1 MTTGITFLLDT
12 NIISALM
19 KDRSGTD
26 TARVREWA
34 LRTPDCTLVTS
45 VIVQYEL
52 LFGLVRH
59 GSPRLQAAFDI
70 QMQSLLVL
78 PLDEVVGPH
87 YAKLRSHLERA
98 GTPIGANDTLIAA
111 HAMSLGATLVTADA
125 EFARVPGLRVENWLL
140 SDAQENGL

>member
-1 MTTGITFLLDT
+1 MTTGIIFLLDT

-26 TARVREWA
+26 TARVRQWG

-45 VIVQYEL
+45 VVVQYEL
-52 LFGLVRH
+52 LFGLARN

-70 QMQSLLVL
+70 QMQSLVVL

-87 YAKLRSHLERA
+87 YARLRCHLEQA
-98 GTPIGANDTLIAA
+98 GTPIGANATLITA
-111 HAMSLGATLVTADA
+111 HAMSLGATLVTADTKLT
-125 EFARVPGLRVENWLL
+125 RVPGLRVENWLL
-140 SDAQENGL
+140 SST

>member
-26 TARVREWA
+26 TARVRQWG
-34 LRTPDCTLVTS
+34 LRRPDCTLVTS
-45 VIVQYEL
+45 VVVQYEL
-52 LFGLVRH
+52 LFGLAKH
-59 GSPRLQAAFDI
+59 GSPRLQASYAI
-70 QMQSLLVL
+70 QMQNLVVL

-87 YAKLRSHLERA
+87 YAKLRAHLEQA

-111 HAMSLGATLVTADA
+111 HALSLGATLVTADA
-125 EFARVPGLRVENWLL
+125 EFVRVPDLQVENWLQPL
-140 SDAQENGL
+140 